1 MNKDD
6 YVYKKTGEFAMTF
19 RQYIDMVIREMQ
31 NHWEY
36 EMSVEDRADYSF
48 SVGEYISQEIGHWLE
63 SDEQYTTYEAWKTQK
78 EYEDE
83 WKEEYD
89 K

>member
-19 RQYIDMVIREMQ
+19 GQYIDMVIREMQ
-31 NHWEY
+31 NQ
-36 EMSVEDRADYSF
+36 ADYSF
-48 SVGEYISQEIGHWLE
+48 SVGEYISREIGHWLE
-63 SDEQYTTYEAWKTQK
+63 SDDQYTTYEAWKTQK

>member
-1 MNKDD
+1 MKKHD
-6 YVYKKTGEFAMTF
+6 YVYKDTGKFAMTEG
-19 RQYIDMVIREMQ
+19 QYIKLIIQEMQ

-36 EMSVEDRADYSF
+36 EMSGEDQADYSF
-48 SVGEYISQEIGHWLE
+48 SVGEYISREIGHRLE
-63 SDEQYTTYEAWKTQK
+63 SDDQYTTYEAWKTQK

-83 WKEEYD
+83 RKEEYN

>member
-6 YVYKKTGEFAMTF
+6 YVYKQPGEFAMTLG
-19 RQYIDMVIREMQ
+19 QYIGMVILEMQ

-36 EMSVEDRADYSF
+36 EMSGEDQADYSF
-48 SVGEYISQEIGHWLE
+48 SVGEYISREIGHWLE
-63 SDEQYTTYEAWKTQK
+63 SDDQYTTYEAWKTQK
-78 EYEDE
+78 E
-83 WKEEYD
+83 EYD